1 MCVSSTNERFL
12 SICFWLIINYHN
24 NIKPKNNPKLK
35 YIFDTHSS
43 RIQMAN
49 PVPFW
54 ITFSGQN
61 RYRRKYPCYRSTV
74 ISLLRTSRPACW
86 RMSSSDNQLPDL
98 FRPDWLSLRLN
109 LTRTPAGVGS
119 FLRMMINRFLQYE
132 SIPSGTT
139 YLTRSR

>member
-1 MCVSSTNERFL
+1 MPAGARTDSQQITLFDYYDFHIKTTCYHPAGKYLFNSHRGFDAGE
-12 SICFWLIINYHN
+12 CHHQIISF
-24 NIKPKNNPKLK
+24 P
-35 YIFDTHSS
+35 
-43 RIQMAN
+43 
-49 PVPFW
+49 
-54 ITFSGQN
+54 TF
-61 RYRRKYPCYRSTV
+61 
-74 ISLLRTSRPACW
+74 
-86 RMSSSDNQLPDL
+86 